1 MTSCTNTGAIVNST
15 ATPISV
21 TEAKQYHGRAG
32 VEFVD
37 PRPAEAIAAT
47 TGKIP
52 GARLIS
58 IAEVE
63 AGTLP
68 PVFVDKSLRVV
79 TTCQAG
85 PMAARAAAAFAKLG
99 FAQVHWVEGGTQAWV
114 DAGFPTVRQGA

>member
-1 MTSCTNTGAIVNST
+1 MTSCSNTGVIEGST

-21 TEAKQYHGRAG
+21 AEAQAYRGHAG

-37 PRPAEAIAAT
+37 PRPADVIAAT

-52 GARLIS
+52 GTRLIS
-58 IAEVE
+58 ISDVE

-68 PVFVDKSLRVV
+68 PAFADRSIRVV

-85 PMAARAAAAFAKLG
+85 AMASLAAAAFAKLG
-99 FAQVHWVEGGTQAWV
+99 FARVNWVEGGTQAWV
-114 DAGFPTVRQGA
+114 DAGFPIVR

>member
-1 MTSCTNTGAIVNST
+1 MTSCSNTGFVENSM
-15 ATPISV
+15 ATPMSV
-21 TEAKQYHGRAG
+21 AEAKAYHGRAG

-58 IAEVE
+58 IDDVE
-63 AGTLP
+63 SGNLP
-68 PVFVDKSLRVV
+68 PVFADRSIHVV

-85 PMAARAAAAFAKLG
+85 PMASRSAAAFAKLG
-99 FAQVHWVEGGTQAWV
+99 FARVNWIDGGTQAWL
-114 DAGFPTVRQGA
+114 DAGLPTVR